1 MCVCMSVWSVSVCS
15 VSGVCVVCM
24 SVWSVMCVCGVYV
37 SVECDVCVVC
47 MSVWSVMCVWCV
59 CQCGV

>member
-1 MCVCMSVWSVSVCS
+1 
-15 VSGVCVVCM
+15 M

-47 MSVWSVMCVWCV
+47 MSVWSVMCEWCV

>member
-1 MCVCMSVWSVSVCS
+1 MSVWSVMC
-15 VSGVCVVCM
+15 VSVVCM
-24 SVWSVMCVCGVYV
+24 SVWSVMCGGVYV